1 MQRNVEALG
10 ERDLFMAIN
19 NKMKIKREAKEAEE
33 PTKAERK
40 KETKEKLTRGGK
52 IALVAVGCAA
62 MLLSVSAMA
71 CSGVL
76 NEVKKEEAYHLTGG
90 VAATVNGTNIT
101 EDTIT
106 NQIMSYRNSAG
117 YTEDADWAKFLV
129 DQGTTPEAYRENMI
143 RSVASNFLID
153 SAVREYDITVSD
165 EEVDAE
171 FERSAESYGGVDKMM
186 EILQQIGYTE
196 QAYKDSLRSSMQKNK
211 LREKVAAVDAPS
223 DAEVLEYFNQNIDTY
238 NDARRSENL
247 LIKVASDASD
257 EDKQKAKDKTQEIL
271 DKINAGEVSFE
282 DAVKE
287 YSDDTASAKNGG
299 DVGYDKLTS
308 FVTEYQDAL
317 GALQKDQISGIVETT
332 YGYHIIKCTD
342 VFKVEGQATSIDQLP
357 AEIRDY
363 IANIIESNAESDAYN
378 TWLNDYTDKAEIK
391 INEMP
396 SDVPYNVDLSKAAE
410 AKDEDKAQEN
420 PATTADESAEKSE

>member
-1 MQRNVEALG
+1 
-10 ERDLFMAIN
+10 MAIN
-19 NKMKIKREAKEAEE
+19 NKMKIKREPKETPE

-40 KETKEKLTRGGK
+40 KDAKAKLTRGGK

-76 NEVKKEEAYHLTGG
+76 NEVKSEQEYHLTGG

-106 NQIMSYRNSAG
+106 KQIMSYRTSAG

-129 DQGTTPEAYRENMI
+129 DQGMTPESYRENMI
-143 RSVASNFLID
+143 RSVASDYLVD
-153 SAVREYDITVSD
+153 SAIREYDITVSD
-165 EEVDAE
+165 DEVDKE
-171 FERSAESYGGVDKMM
+171 FERAAESYGGIDKMM
-186 EILQQIGYTE
+186 EILNQVGYTE
-196 QAYKDSLRSSMQKNK
+196 DAYKDSLRSSMQTTK
-211 LREKVAAVDAPS
+211 LREKVAGVEKPTDQEVVDYIN
-223 DAEVLEYFNQNIDTY
+223 ENLDTY

-247 LIKVASDASD
+247 LIKVDAEASD
-257 EDKQKAKDKTQEIL
+257 EDKQAAKDKAQEIL
-271 DKINAGEVSFE
+271 DKINAGEISFE

-287 YSDDTASAKNGG
+287 YSDDTASAKDGG

-317 GALQKDQISGIVETT
+317 SALQKDQVSGIVETT

-342 VFKVEGQATSIDQLP
+342 VFKVDGAVKSIDEVP
-357 AEIRDY
+357 AEIKDY
-363 IANIIESNAESDAYN
+363 VVNSIVSSAETEAYDA
-378 TWLNDYTDKAEIK
+378 WLKEYTDKADIK

-396 SDVPYNVDLSKAAE
+396 ADVPYNVDLKLAE
-410 AKDEDKAQEN
+410 QAKDDDKDASGTEGTAE
-420 PATTADESAEKSE
+420 PATDDATDSE

>member
-1 MQRNVEALG
+1 
-10 ERDLFMAIN
+10 MAIN
-19 NKMKIKREAKEAEE
+19 NKMKIKREPKETPE

-40 KETKEKLTRGGK
+40 KDAKAKLTRGGK

-76 NEVKKEEAYHLTGG
+76 NEVKSEQEYHLTGG

-106 NQIMSYRNSAG
+106 KQIMSYRTSAG
-117 YTEDADWAKFLV
+117 YDDDADWAKFLV
-129 DQGTTPEAYRENMI
+129 DQGMTPESYRENMI
-143 RSVASNFLID
+143 RSVASDYLVD
-153 SAVREYDITVSD
+153 SAIREYDITVSD
-165 EEVDAE
+165 DEVDKE
-171 FERSAESYGGVDKMM
+171 FERAAESYGGIDKMM
-186 EILQQIGYTE
+186 EILNQVGYTE
-196 QAYKDSLRSSMQKNK
+196 DAYKDSLRSSMQTTK
-211 LREKVAAVDAPS
+211 LREKVAGVEKPTDQEVVDYIN
-223 DAEVLEYFNQNIDTY
+223 ENLDTY

-247 LIKVASDASD
+247 LIKVDAEASD
-257 EDKQKAKDKTQEIL
+257 EDKQAAKDKAQEIL
-271 DKINAGEVSFE
+271 DKINAGEISFE

-287 YSDDTASAKNGG
+287 YSDDTASAKDGG

-317 GALQKDQISGIVETT
+317 SALQKDQVSGIVETS

-342 VFKVEGQATSIDQLP
+342 VFKVDGAVKSIDEVP
-357 AEIRDY
+357 AKIKDY
-363 IANIIESNAESDAYN
+363 VVNTIVSSAETEAYDA
-378 TWLNDYTDKAEIK
+378 WLKEYTDKADIK

-396 SDVPYNVDLSKAAE
+396 ADVPYNVDLKLAEQAKDDDKAASGTE
-410 AKDEDKAQEN
+410 GTAE
-420 PATTADESAEKSE
+420 PATDDATDSE

>member
-1 MQRNVEALG
+1 
-10 ERDLFMAIN
+10 MAIN

>member
-1 MQRNVEALG
+1 
-10 ERDLFMAIN
+10 MAIN
-19 NKMKIKREAKEAEE
+19 NKMKIKREPKETPE

-40 KETKEKLTRGGK
+40 KNAKAKLTRGGK

-76 NEVKKEEAYHLTGG
+76 NEVKSEQEYHLTGG

-106 NQIMSYRNSAG
+106 KQIMSYRTSAG
-117 YTEDADWAKFLV
+117 YDDDADWAKFLV
-129 DQGTTPEAYRENMI
+129 DQGMTPESYRENMI
-143 RSVASNFLID
+143 RSVASDYLVD
-153 SAVREYDITVSD
+153 SAIREYDITVSD
-165 EEVDAE
+165 DEVDKE
-171 FERSAESYGGVDKMM
+171 FERAAESYGGIDKMM
-186 EILQQIGYTE
+186 EILNQVGYTE
-196 QAYKDSLRSSMQKNK
+196 DAYKDSLRSSMQTTK
-211 LREKVAAVDAPS
+211 LREKVAGVEKPTDQEVVDYIN
-223 DAEVLEYFNQNIDTY
+223 ENLDTY

-247 LIKVASDASD
+247 LIKVDAEASD
-257 EDKQKAKDKTQEIL
+257 EDKQAAKDKAQEIM
-271 DKINAGEVSFE
+271 DKINAGEISFE

-287 YSDDTASAKNGG
+287 YSDDTASAKDGG

-317 GALQKDQISGIVETT
+317 SALQKDQVSGIVETS

-342 VFKVEGQATSIDQLP
+342 VFKVDGAVKSIDEVP
-357 AEIRDY
+357 AKIKDY
-363 IANIIESNAESDAYN
+363 VVNTIVSSAETEAYDA
-378 TWLNDYTDKAEIK
+378 WLKEYTDKADIK

-396 SDVPYNVDLSKAAE
+396 ADVPYNVDLKLAEQAKDDDKAASGTE
-410 AKDEDKAQEN
+410 GTAE
-420 PATTADESAEKSE
+420 PATDDATDSE

>member
-1 MQRNVEALG
+1 
-10 ERDLFMAIN
+10 MAIN
-19 NKMKIKREAKEAEE
+19 NKMKIKREPKETPE

-40 KETKEKLTRGGK
+40 KNAKAKLTRGGK

-76 NEVKKEEAYHLTGG
+76 NEVKSEQEYHLTGG

-106 NQIMSYRNSAG
+106 KQIMSYRTSAG
-117 YTEDADWAKFLV
+117 YDDDADWAKFLV
-129 DQGTTPEAYRENMI
+129 DQGMTPESYRENMI
-143 RSVASNFLID
+143 RSVASDYLVD
-153 SAVREYDITVSD
+153 SAIREYDITVSD
-165 EEVDAE
+165 DEVDKE
-171 FERSAESYGGVDKMM
+171 FERAAESYGGIDKMM
-186 EILQQIGYTE
+186 EILNQVGYTE
-196 QAYKDSLRSSMQKNK
+196 DAYKDSLRSSMQTTK
-211 LREKVAAVDAPS
+211 LREKVAGVEKPTDQEVVDYIN
-223 DAEVLEYFNQNIDTY
+223 ENLDTY

-247 LIKVASDASD
+247 LIKVDAEASD
-257 EDKQKAKDKTQEIL
+257 EDKQAAKDKAQEIL
-271 DKINAGEVSFE
+271 DKINAGEISFE

-287 YSDDTASAKNGG
+287 YSDDTASTKDGG

-317 GALQKDQISGIVETT
+317 SALQKDQVSGIVETS

-342 VFKVEGQATSIDQLP
+342 VFKVDGAVKSIDEVP
-357 AEIRDY
+357 AKIKDY
-363 IANIIESNAESDAYN
+363 VVNTIVSSAETEAYDA
-378 TWLNDYTDKAEIK
+378 WLKDYTDKADIK

-396 SDVPYNVDLSKAAE
+396 ADVPYNVDLKLAEQAKDDDKAASGTE
-410 AKDEDKAQEN
+410 GTAE
-420 PATTADESAEKSE
+420 PATDDATDSE

>member
-1 MQRNVEALG
+1 
-10 ERDLFMAIN
+10 MAIN

-342 VFKVEGQATSIDQLP
+342 VFKVEGQAASIDQLP

>member
-1 MQRNVEALG
+1 
-10 ERDLFMAIN
+10 MAIN
-19 NKMKIKREAKEAEE
+19 NKMKIKREPKETPE

-40 KETKEKLTRGGK
+40 KEAKAKLTRGGK

-76 NEVKKEEAYHLTGG
+76 NEVKSEQAYHLTGG

-106 NQIMSYRNSAG
+106 KQIMSYRTSAG

-129 DQGTTPEAYRENMI
+129 DQGMTPESYRENMI
-143 RSVASNFLID
+143 RSVASDFLVD
-153 SAVREYDITVSD
+153 SAIREYDITVSD
-165 EEVDAE
+165 DEVNEE
-171 FERSAESYGGVDKMM
+171 FERAAESYGGVDKMM
-186 EILQQIGYTE
+186 EILNQIGYTE
-196 QAYKDSLRSSMQKNK
+196 DAYKDSLRSSMQSTK
-211 LREKVAAVDAPS
+211 LREKVAGVETPTDQEIVDYIN
-223 DAEVLEYFNQNIDTY
+223 ENLDTY

-247 LIKVASDASD
+247 LIKVDSDASD
-257 EDKQKAKDKTQEIL
+257 EDKQAAKDKAQEIL
-271 DKINAGEVSFE
+271 DKINAGEISFE

-287 YSDDTASAKNGG
+287 NSDDTASAEDGG

-317 GALQKDQISGIVETT
+317 SALQKDQVSGIVETT

-342 VFKVEGQATSIDQLP
+342 VFKVDGAVKSIDGVP
-357 AEIRDY
+357 TEIKDY
-363 IANIIESNAESDAYN
+363 VVNIIESNAETEAYDA
-378 TWLNDYTDKAEIK
+378 WLNEYTDKADIK
-391 INEMP
+391 INPMP
-396 SDVPYNVDLSKAAE
+396 ADVPYNVDLALAE
-410 AKDEDKAQEN
+410 QAEDEDEASTDTEATSETGGTAE
-420 PATTADESAEKSE
+420 PATDDATDSE

>member
-1 MQRNVEALG
+1 
-10 ERDLFMAIN
+10 MAIN
-19 NKMKIKREAKEAEE
+19 NKMKIKREPKETPE

-40 KETKEKLTRGGK
+40 KDAKAKLTRGGK

-76 NEVKKEEAYHLTGG
+76 NEVKSEQEYHLTGG

-106 NQIMSYRNSAG
+106 KQIMSYRTSAG
-117 YTEDADWAKFLV
+117 YDDDADWAKFLV
-129 DQGTTPEAYRENMI
+129 DQGMTPESYRENMI
-143 RSVASNFLID
+143 RSVASDYLVD
-153 SAVREYDITVSD
+153 SAIREYDITVSD
-165 EEVDAE
+165 DEVDKE
-171 FERSAESYGGVDKMM
+171 FERAAESYGGIDKMM
-186 EILQQIGYTE
+186 EILNQVGYTE
-196 QAYKDSLRSSMQKNK
+196 DAYKDSLRSSMQTTK
-211 LREKVAAVDAPS
+211 LREKVAGVKKPTDQEVVDYIN
-223 DAEVLEYFNQNIDTY
+223 ENLDTY

-247 LIKVASDASD
+247 LIKVDAEASD
-257 EDKQKAKDKTQEIL
+257 EDKQAAKDKAQEIL
-271 DKINAGEVSFE
+271 DKINAGEISFE

-287 YSDDTASAKNGG
+287 YSDDTASAKDGG

-317 GALQKDQISGIVETT
+317 SALQKDQVSGIVETS

-342 VFKVEGQATSIDQLP
+342 VFKVDGAVKSIDEVP
-357 AEIRDY
+357 AKIKDY
-363 IANIIESNAESDAYN
+363 VVNTIVSSAETEAYDA
-378 TWLNDYTDKAEIK
+378 WLKEYTDKADIK

-396 SDVPYNVDLSKAAE
+396 ADVPYNVDLKLAEQAKDDDKAASGTE
-410 AKDEDKAQEN
+410 GTAE
-420 PATTADESAEKSE
+420 PATDDATDSE

>member
-1 MQRNVEALG
+1 
-10 ERDLFMAIN
+10 MAIN
-19 NKMKIKREAKEAEE
+19 NKMKIKREPKETPE

-40 KETKEKLTRGGK
+40 KDAKAKLTRGGK

-76 NEVKKEEAYHLTGG
+76 NEVKSEQEYHLTGG

-106 NQIMSYRNSAG
+106 KQIMSYRTSAG

-129 DQGTTPEAYRENMI
+129 DQGMTPESYRENMI
-143 RSVASNFLID
+143 RSVASDYLVD
-153 SAVREYDITVSD
+153 SAIREYDITVSD
-165 EEVDAE
+165 DEVDKE
-171 FERSAESYGGVDKMM
+171 FERAAESYGGIDKMM
-186 EILQQIGYTE
+186 EILNQVGYTE
-196 QAYKDSLRSSMQKNK
+196 DAYKDSLRSSMQTTK
-211 LREKVAAVDAPS
+211 LREKVAGVEKPTDQEVVDYIN
-223 DAEVLEYFNQNIDTY
+223 ENLDTY

-247 LIKVASDASD
+247 LIKVDAEASD
-257 EDKQKAKDKTQEIL
+257 EDKQAAKDKAQEIL
-271 DKINAGEVSFE
+271 DKINAGEISFE

-287 YSDDTASAKNGG
+287 YSDDTASAKDGG

-317 GALQKDQISGIVETT
+317 SALQKDQVSGIVETS

-342 VFKVEGQATSIDQLP
+342 VFKVDGAVKSIDEVP
-357 AEIRDY
+357 AKIKDY
-363 IANIIESNAESDAYN
+363 VVNTIVSSAETEAYDA
-378 TWLNDYTDKAEIK
+378 WLKEYTDKADIK

-396 SDVPYNVDLSKAAE
+396 ADVPYNVDLKLAEQAKDDDKAASGTE
-410 AKDEDKAQEN
+410 GSAE
-420 PATTADESAEKSE
+420 PATDDATDSE

>member
-1 MQRNVEALG
+1 
-10 ERDLFMAIN
+10 MAIN
-19 NKMKIKREAKEAEE
+19 NKMKIKREPKETPE

-40 KETKEKLTRGGK
+40 KDAKAKLTRGGK

-76 NEVKKEEAYHLTGG
+76 NEVKSEQEYHLTGG

-106 NQIMSYRNSAG
+106 KQIMSYRTSAG
-117 YTEDADWAKFLV
+117 YDDDADWAKFLV
-129 DQGTTPEAYRENMI
+129 DQGMTPESYRENMI
-143 RSVASNFLID
+143 RSVASDYLVD
-153 SAVREYDITVSD
+153 SAIREYDITVSD
-165 EEVDAE
+165 DEVDKE
-171 FERSAESYGGVDKMM
+171 FERAAESYGGIDKMM
-186 EILQQIGYTE
+186 EILNQVGYTE
-196 QAYKDSLRSSMQKNK
+196 DAYKDSLRSSMQTTK
-211 LREKVAAVDAPS
+211 LREKVAGVEKPTDQEVVDYIN
-223 DAEVLEYFNQNIDTY
+223 ENLDTY

-247 LIKVASDASD
+247 LIKVDAEASD
-257 EDKQKAKDKTQEIL
+257 EDKQAAKDKAQEIL
-271 DKINAGEVSFE
+271 DKINAGEISFE

-287 YSDDTASAKNGG
+287 YSDDTASAKDGG

-317 GALQKDQISGIVETT
+317 SALQKDQVSGIVETT

-342 VFKVEGQATSIDQLP
+342 VFKVDGAVKSIDEVP
-357 AEIRDY
+357 AKIKDY
-363 IANIIESNAESDAYN
+363 VVNTIVSSAETEAYDA
-378 TWLNDYTDKAEIK
+378 WLKEYTDKADIK

-396 SDVPYNVDLSKAAE
+396 ADVPYNVDLKLAEQAKDDDKAASGTE
-410 AKDEDKAQEN
+410 GTAE
-420 PATTADESAEKSE
+420 PATDDATDSE

>member
-1 MQRNVEALG
+1 
-10 ERDLFMAIN
+10 MAIN
-19 NKMKIKREAKEAEE
+19 NKMKIKREPKETPE
-33 PTKAERK
+33 PTKAKRK
-40 KETKEKLTRGGK
+40 KDAKAKLTRGGK

-76 NEVKKEEAYHLTGG
+76 NEVKSEQEYHLTGG

-106 NQIMSYRNSAG
+106 KQIMSYRTSAG

-129 DQGTTPEAYRENMI
+129 DQGMTPESYRENTI
-143 RSVASNFLID
+143 RSVASDYLVD
-153 SAVREYDITVSD
+153 SAIREYDITVSD
-165 EEVDAE
+165 DEVDKE
-171 FERSAESYGGVDKMM
+171 FERAAESYGGIDKMM
-186 EILQQIGYTE
+186 EILNQVGYTE
-196 QAYKDSLRSSMQKNK
+196 DAYKDSLRSSMQTTK
-211 LREKVAAVDAPS
+211 LREKVAGVEKPTDQEVVDYIN
-223 DAEVLEYFNQNIDTY
+223 ENLDTY

-247 LIKVASDASD
+247 LIKVDAEASD
-257 EDKQKAKDKTQEIL
+257 EDKQAAKDKAQEIL
-271 DKINAGEVSFE
+271 DKINAGEISFE

-287 YSDDTASAKNGG
+287 YSDDTASAKDGG

-317 GALQKDQISGIVETT
+317 SALQKDQVSGIVETT

-342 VFKVEGQATSIDQLP
+342 VFKVDGAVKSIDEVP
-357 AEIRDY
+357 AKIKDY
-363 IANIIESNAESDAYN
+363 VVNLIVSSAETEAYDA
-378 TWLNDYTDKAEIK
+378 WLKEYTDKADIK

-396 SDVPYNVDLSKAAE
+396 ADVPYNVDLKLAEQAKDDDKAASGTE
-410 AKDEDKAQEN
+410 GTAE
-420 PATTADESAEKSE
+420 PATDDATDSE

>member
-1 MQRNVEALG
+1 
-10 ERDLFMAIN
+10 MAIN
-19 NKMKIKREAKEAEE
+19 NKMKIKREPKETPE

-40 KETKEKLTRGGK
+40 KDAKAKLTRGGK

-76 NEVKKEEAYHLTGG
+76 NEVKSEQEYHLTGG

-106 NQIMSYRNSAG
+106 KQIMSYRTSAG

-129 DQGTTPEAYRENMI
+129 DQGMTPESYRENTI
-143 RSVASNFLID
+143 RSVASDYLVD
-153 SAVREYDITVSD
+153 SAIREYDITVSD
-165 EEVDAE
+165 DEVDKE
-171 FERSAESYGGVDKMM
+171 FERAAESYGGIDKMM
-186 EILQQIGYTE
+186 EILNQVGYTE
-196 QAYKDSLRSSMQKNK
+196 DAYKDSLRSSMQTTK
-211 LREKVAAVDAPS
+211 LREKVAGVEKPTDQEVVDYIN
-223 DAEVLEYFNQNIDTY
+223 ENLDTY

-247 LIKVASDASD
+247 LIKVDAEASD
-257 EDKQKAKDKTQEIL
+257 EDKQAAKDKAQEIL
-271 DKINAGEVSFE
+271 DKINAGEISFE

-287 YSDDTASAKNGG
+287 YSDDTASAKDGG

-317 GALQKDQISGIVETT
+317 SALQKDQVSGIVETT

-342 VFKVEGQATSIDQLP
+342 VFKVDGAVKSIDEVP
-357 AEIRDY
+357 AKIKDY
-363 IANIIESNAESDAYN
+363 VVNTIVSSAETEAYDA
-378 TWLNDYTDKAEIK
+378 WLKEYTDKADIK

-396 SDVPYNVDLSKAAE
+396 ADVPYNVDLKLAEQAKDDDKAASGTE
-410 AKDEDKAQEN
+410 GSAE
-420 PATTADESAEKSE
+420 PATDDATDSE

>member
-1 MQRNVEALG
+1 
-10 ERDLFMAIN
+10 MAIN
-19 NKMKIKREAKEAEE
+19 NKMKIKREPKETPE

-40 KETKEKLTRGGK
+40 KDAKAKLTRGGK

-76 NEVKKEEAYHLTGG
+76 NEVKSEQEYHLTGG

-106 NQIMSYRNSAG
+106 KQIMSYRTSAG
-117 YTEDADWAKFLV
+117 YDDDADWAKFLV
-129 DQGTTPEAYRENMI
+129 DQGMTPESYRENMI
-143 RSVASNFLID
+143 RSVASDYLVD
-153 SAVREYDITVSD
+153 SAIREYDITVSD
-165 EEVDAE
+165 DEVDKE
-171 FERSAESYGGVDKMM
+171 FERAAESYGGIDKMM
-186 EILQQIGYTE
+186 EILNQVGYTE
-196 QAYKDSLRSSMQKNK
+196 DAYKDSLRSSMQTTK
-211 LREKVAAVDAPS
+211 LREKVAGVEKPTDQEVVDYIN
-223 DAEVLEYFNQNIDTY
+223 ENLDTY

-247 LIKVASDASD
+247 LIKVDAEASD
-257 EDKQKAKDKTQEIL
+257 EDKQAAKDKAQEIL
-271 DKINAGEVSFE
+271 DKINAGEISFE

-287 YSDDTASAKNGG
+287 YSDDTASAKDGG

-317 GALQKDQISGIVETT
+317 SALQKDQVSGIVETS

-342 VFKVEGQATSIDQLP
+342 VFKVDGAVKSIDEVP
-357 AEIRDY
+357 AKIKDY
-363 IANIIESNAESDAYN
+363 VVNTIVSSAETEAYDA
-378 TWLNDYTDKAEIK
+378 WLKEYTDKADIK

-396 SDVPYNVDLSKAAE
+396 ADVPYNVDLKLAEQAKDDDKAASGTE
-410 AKDEDKAQEN
+410 GSAE
-420 PATTADESAEKSE
+420 PATDDADDSE

>member
-1 MQRNVEALG
+1 
-10 ERDLFMAIN
+10 MAIN
-19 NKMKIKREAKEAEE
+19 NKMKIKREPKETPE

-40 KETKEKLTRGGK
+40 KDAKAKLTRGGK

-76 NEVKKEEAYHLTGG
+76 NEVKSEQEYHLTGG

-106 NQIMSYRNSAG
+106 KQIMSYRTSAG

-129 DQGTTPEAYRENMI
+129 DQGMTPESYRENMI
-143 RSVASNFLID
+143 RSAASDYLVD
-153 SAVREYDITVSD
+153 SAIREYDITVSD
-165 EEVDAE
+165 DEVDKE
-171 FERSAESYGGVDKMM
+171 FERAAESYGGIDKMM
-186 EILQQIGYTE
+186 EILNQVGYTE
-196 QAYKDSLRSSMQKNK
+196 DAYKDSLRSSMQTTK
-211 LREKVAAVDAPS
+211 LREKVAGVEKPTDQEVVDYIN
-223 DAEVLEYFNQNIDTY
+223 ENLDTY

-247 LIKVASDASD
+247 LIKVDAEASD
-257 EDKQKAKDKTQEIL
+257 EDKQAAKDKAQEIL
-271 DKINAGEVSFE
+271 DKINAGEISFE

-287 YSDDTASAKNGG
+287 YSDDTASAKDGG

-317 GALQKDQISGIVETT
+317 SALQKDQVSGIVETT

-342 VFKVEGQATSIDQLP
+342 VFKVDGAVKSIDEVP
-357 AEIRDY
+357 AKIKDY
-363 IANIIESNAESDAYN
+363 VVNSIVSSAENEAYDA
-378 TWLNDYTDKAEIK
+378 WLKEYTDKADIK

-396 SDVPYNVDLSKAAE
+396 ADVPYNVDLKLAVQAKDDDKAASGTE
-410 AKDEDKAQEN
+410 GTAEPSTDD
-420 PATTADESAEKSE
+420 ATDSE

>member
-1 MQRNVEALG
+1 
-10 ERDLFMAIN
+10 MAIN
-19 NKMKIKREAKEAEE
+19 NKMKIKREPKETPE

-40 KETKEKLTRGGK
+40 KEAKAKLTRGGK

-76 NEVKKEEAYHLTGG
+76 NEVKSEQAYHLTGG

-106 NQIMSYRNSAG
+106 KQIMSYRTSAG

-129 DQGTTPEAYRENMI
+129 DQGMTPESYRENMI
-143 RSVASNFLID
+143 RSVASDFLVD
-153 SAVREYDITVSD
+153 SAIREYDITVSD
-165 EEVDAE
+165 DEVNEE
-171 FERSAESYGGVDKMM
+171 FERAAESYGGVDKMM
-186 EILQQIGYTE
+186 EILNQIGYTE
-196 QAYKDSLRSSMQKNK
+196 DAYKDSLRSSMQSTK
-211 LREKVAAVDAPS
+211 LREKVAGVETPTDQEIVDYIN
-223 DAEVLEYFNQNIDTY
+223 ENLDTY

-247 LIKVASDASD
+247 LIKVDSDASD
-257 EDKQKAKDKTQEIL
+257 EDKQAAKDKAQKIL
-271 DKINAGEVSFE
+271 DKINAGEISFE

-287 YSDDTASAKNGG
+287 NSDDTASAEDGG

-317 GALQKDQISGIVETT
+317 SALQKDQVSGIVETT

-342 VFKVEGQATSIDQLP
+342 VFKVDGAVKSIDEVP
-357 AEIRDY
+357 TEIKDY
-363 IANIIESNAESDAYN
+363 VVNIIESNAETEAYDA
-378 TWLNDYTDKAEIK
+378 WLNEYTDKADIK
-391 INEMP
+391 INPMP
-396 SDVPYNVDLSKAAE
+396 ADVPYNVDLALAE
-410 AKDEDKAQEN
+410 QAEDEDEASTDTEATSETGGTAE
-420 PATTADESAEKSE
+420 PATDDATDSE

>member
-1 MQRNVEALG
+1 
-10 ERDLFMAIN
+10 MAIN
-19 NKMKIKREAKEAEE
+19 NKMKIKREPKETPE

-40 KETKEKLTRGGK
+40 KDAKAKLTRGGK

-76 NEVKKEEAYHLTGG
+76 NEVKSEQEYHLTGG

-106 NQIMSYRNSAG
+106 KQIMSYRTSAG

-129 DQGTTPEAYRENMI
+129 DQGMTPESYRENTI
-143 RSVASNFLID
+143 RSVASDYLVD
-153 SAVREYDITVSD
+153 SAIREYDITVSD
-165 EEVDAE
+165 DEVDKE
-171 FERSAESYGGVDKMM
+171 FERAAESYGGIDKMM
-186 EILQQIGYTE
+186 EILNQVGYTE
-196 QAYKDSLRSSMQKNK
+196 DAYKDSLRSSMQTTK
-211 LREKVAAVDAPS
+211 LREKVAGVEKPTDQEVVDYIN
-223 DAEVLEYFNQNIDTY
+223 ENLDTY

-247 LIKVASDASD
+247 LIKVDAKASD
-257 EDKQKAKDKTQEIL
+257 EDKQAAKDKAQEIL
-271 DKINAGEVSFE
+271 DKINAGEISFE

-287 YSDDTASAKNGG
+287 YSGDTASAKDGG

-317 GALQKDQISGIVETT
+317 SALQKDQVSGIVETT

-342 VFKVEGQATSIDQLP
+342 VFKVDGAVKSIDEVP
-357 AEIRDY
+357 AEIKDY
-363 IANIIESNAESDAYN
+363 VVNSIVSSAENEAYDA
-378 TWLNDYTDKAEIK
+378 WLKEYTDKADIK

-396 SDVPYNVDLSKAAE
+396 ADVPYNVDLKLAEQAKDDDKAASGTE
-410 AKDEDKAQEN
+410 GTAEPSTDD
-420 PATTADESAEKSE
+420 ATDSE

>member
-1 MQRNVEALG
+1 
-10 ERDLFMAIN
+10 MAIN
-19 NKMKIKREAKEAEE
+19 NKMKIKREPKETPE

-40 KETKEKLTRGGK
+40 KDAKAKLTRGGK

-76 NEVKKEEAYHLTGG
+76 NEVKSEQEYHLTGG

-106 NQIMSYRNSAG
+106 KQIMSYRTSAG
-117 YTEDADWAKFLV
+117 YDDDADWAKFLV
-129 DQGTTPEAYRENMI
+129 DQGMTPESYRENMI
-143 RSVASNFLID
+143 RSVASDYLVD
-153 SAVREYDITVSD
+153 SAIREYDITVSD
-165 EEVDAE
+165 DEVDKE
-171 FERSAESYGGVDKMM
+171 FERAAESYGGIDKMM
-186 EILQQIGYTE
+186 EILNQVGYTE
-196 QAYKDSLRSSMQKNK
+196 DAYKDSLRSSMQTTK
-211 LREKVAAVDAPS
+211 LREKVAGVEKPTDQEVVDYIN
-223 DAEVLEYFNQNIDTY
+223 ENLDTY

-247 LIKVASDASD
+247 LIKVDAEASD
-257 EDKQKAKDKTQEIL
+257 EDKQAAKDKAQEIL
-271 DKINAGEVSFE
+271 DKINAGEISFE

-287 YSDDTASAKNGG
+287 YSDDTASAKDGG

-317 GALQKDQISGIVETT
+317 SALQKDQVSGIVETT

-342 VFKVEGQATSIDQLP
+342 VFKVDGAVKSIDEVP
-357 AEIRDY
+357 AKIKDY
-363 IANIIESNAESDAYN
+363 VVNIIVSSAETEAYDA
-378 TWLNDYTDKAEIK
+378 WLKEYTDKADIK

-396 SDVPYNVDLSKAAE
+396 ADVPYNVDLKLAEQAKDDDKAASGTE
-410 AKDEDKAQEN
+410 GTAE
-420 PATTADESAEKSE
+420 PATDDATDSE

>member
-1 MQRNVEALG
+1 
-10 ERDLFMAIN
+10 MAIN
-19 NKMKIKREAKEAEE
+19 NKMKIKREPKETPE

-40 KETKEKLTRGGK
+40 KNAKAKLTRGGK

-76 NEVKKEEAYHLTGG
+76 NEVKSEQEYHLTGG

-106 NQIMSYRNSAG
+106 KQIMSYRTSAG
-117 YTEDADWAKFLV
+117 YDDDADWAKFLV
-129 DQGTTPEAYRENMI
+129 DQGMTPESYRENMI
-143 RSVASNFLID
+143 RSVASDYLVD
-153 SAVREYDITVSD
+153 SAIREYDITVSD
-165 EEVDAE
+165 DEVDKE
-171 FERSAESYGGVDKMM
+171 FERAAESYGGIDKMM
-186 EILQQIGYTE
+186 EILNQVGYTE
-196 QAYKDSLRSSMQKNK
+196 DAYKDSLRSSMQTTK
-211 LREKVAAVDAPS
+211 LREKVAGVEKPTDQEVVDYIN
-223 DAEVLEYFNQNIDTY
+223 ENLDTY

-247 LIKVASDASD
+247 LIKVDAEASD
-257 EDKQKAKDKTQEIL
+257 EDKQAAKDKAQEIL
-271 DKINAGEVSFE
+271 DKINAGEISFE

-287 YSDDTASAKNGG
+287 YSDDTASAKDGG

-317 GALQKDQISGIVETT
+317 SALQKDQVSGIVETS

-342 VFKVEGQATSIDQLP
+342 VFKVDGAVKSIDEVP
-357 AEIRDY
+357 AKIKDY
-363 IANIIESNAESDAYN
+363 VVNTIVSSAETEAYDA
-378 TWLNDYTDKAEIK
+378 WLKEYTDKANIK

-396 SDVPYNVDLSKAAE
+396 ADVPYNVDLKLAEQAKDDDKAASGTE
-410 AKDEDKAQEN
+410 GTAE
-420 PATTADESAEKSE
+420 PATDDATDSE

>member
-1 MQRNVEALG
+1 
-10 ERDLFMAIN
+10 MAIN
-19 NKMKIKREAKEAEE
+19 NKMKIKREPKETPE

-40 KETKEKLTRGGK
+40 KEAKAKLTRGGK

-76 NEVKKEEAYHLTGG
+76 NEVKSEQAYHLTGG

-106 NQIMSYRNSAG
+106 KQIMSYRTSAG

-129 DQGTTPEAYRENMI
+129 DQGMTPESYRENMI
-143 RSVASNFLID
+143 RSVASDFLVD
-153 SAVREYDITVSD
+153 SAIREYDITVSD
-165 EEVDAE
+165 DEVNEE
-171 FERSAESYGGVDKMM
+171 FERAAESYGGVDKMM
-186 EILQQIGYTE
+186 EILNQIGYTE
-196 QAYKDSLRSSMQKNK
+196 DAYKDSLRSSMQSTK
-211 LREKVAAVDAPS
+211 LREKVAGVETPTDQ
-223 DAEVLEYFNQNIDTY
+223 EIVGYINENLDTY

-247 LIKVASDASD
+247 LIKVDSDASD
-257 EDKQKAKDKTQEIL
+257 EDKQAAKDKAQEIL
-271 DKINAGEVSFE
+271 DKINAGEISFE

-287 YSDDTASAKNGG
+287 NSDDTASAEDGG

-317 GALQKDQISGIVETT
+317 SALQKDQVSGIVETT

-342 VFKVEGQATSIDQLP
+342 VFKVDGAVKSIDEVP
-357 AEIRDY
+357 TEIKDY
-363 IANIIESNAESDAYN
+363 VVNIIESNAETEAYDA
-378 TWLNDYTDKAEIK
+378 WLNEYTDRADIK
-391 INEMP
+391 INPMP
-396 SDVPYNVDLSKAAE
+396 ADVPYNVDLALAE
-410 AKDEDKAQEN
+410 QAEDEDEASTDTEATSETGGTAE
-420 PATTADESAEKSE
+420 PATDDATDSE

>member
-1 MQRNVEALG
+1 
-10 ERDLFMAIN
+10 MAIN
-19 NKMKIKREAKEAEE
+19 NKMKIKREPKETPE

-40 KETKEKLTRGGK
+40 KEAKAKLTRGGK

-76 NEVKKEEAYHLTGG
+76 NEVKSEQAYHLTGG

-106 NQIMSYRNSAG
+106 KQIMSYRTSAG

-129 DQGTTPEAYRENMI
+129 DQGMTPESYRENMI
-143 RSVASNFLID
+143 RSVASDFLVD
-153 SAVREYDITVSD
+153 SAIREYDITVSD
-165 EEVDAE
+165 DEVNEE
-171 FERSAESYGGVDKMM
+171 FERAAESYGGVDKMM
-186 EILQQIGYTE
+186 EILNQIGYTE
-196 QAYKDSLRSSMQKNK
+196 DAYKDSLRSSMQSTK
-211 LREKVAAVDAPS
+211 LREKVAGVETPTDQEIVDYIN
-223 DAEVLEYFNQNIDTY
+223 ENLDTY

-247 LIKVASDASD
+247 LIKVDSDASD
-257 EDKQKAKDKTQEIL
+257 EDKQAAKDKAQEIL
-271 DKINAGEVSFE
+271 DKINAGEISFE

-287 YSDDTASAKNGG
+287 NSDDTASAEDGG

-317 GALQKDQISGIVETT
+317 SALQKDQVSGIVETT

-342 VFKVEGQATSIDQLP
+342 VFKVDGAVKSIDEVP
-357 AEIRDY
+357 TEIKDY
-363 IANIIESNAESDAYN
+363 VVNIIESNAETEAYDA
-378 TWLNDYTDKAEIK
+378 WLNEYTDKADIK
-391 INEMP
+391 INPMP
-396 SDVPYNVDLSKAAE
+396 ADVPYNVDLALAE
-410 AKDEDKAQEN
+410 QAEDEDEASTDTEATSETGGTAE
-420 PATTADESAEKSE
+420 PATDDATDSE

>member
-1 MQRNVEALG
+1 
-10 ERDLFMAIN
+10 MAIN
-19 NKMKIKREAKEAEE
+19 NKMKIKREPKETPE

-40 KETKEKLTRGGK
+40 KNAKAKLTRGGK

-76 NEVKKEEAYHLTGG
+76 NEVKSEQEYHLTGG

-106 NQIMSYRNSAG
+106 KQIMSYRTSAG

-129 DQGTTPEAYRENMI
+129 DQGMTPESYRENMI
-143 RSVASNFLID
+143 RSVASDYLVD
-153 SAVREYDITVSD
+153 SAIREYDITVSD
-165 EEVDAE
+165 DEVDKE
-171 FERSAESYGGVDKMM
+171 FERAAESYGGIDKMM
-186 EILQQIGYTE
+186 EILNQVGYTE
-196 QAYKDSLRSSMQKNK
+196 DAYKDSLRSSMQTTK
-211 LREKVAAVDAPS
+211 LREKVAGVEKPTDQEVVDYIN
-223 DAEVLEYFNQNIDTY
+223 ENLDTY

-247 LIKVASDASD
+247 LIKVDAEASD
-257 EDKQKAKDKTQEIL
+257 EDKQAAKDKAQEIL
-271 DKINAGEVSFE
+271 DKINAGEISFE

-287 YSDDTASAKNGG
+287 YSDDTASAKDGG

-317 GALQKDQISGIVETT
+317 SALQKDQVSGIVETT

-342 VFKVEGQATSIDQLP
+342 VFKVDGAVKSIDEVP
-357 AEIRDY
+357 AEIKDY
-363 IANIIESNAESDAYN
+363 VVNSIVSSAENEAYDA
-378 TWLNDYTDKAEIK
+378 WLKEYTDKADIK

-396 SDVPYNVDLSKAAE
+396 ADVPYNVDLKLAE
-410 AKDEDKAQEN
+410 QAKDDDKDASGTEGTAE
-420 PATTADESAEKSE
+420 PSTDDATDSE

>member
-1 MQRNVEALG
+1 
-10 ERDLFMAIN
+10 MAIN
-19 NKMKIKREAKEAEE
+19 NKMKIKREPKETPE

-40 KETKEKLTRGGK
+40 KDAKAKLTRGGK

-76 NEVKKEEAYHLTGG
+76 NEVKSEQEYHLTGG

-106 NQIMSYRNSAG
+106 KQIMSYRTSAG
-117 YTEDADWAKFLV
+117 YDDDADWAKFLV
-129 DQGTTPEAYRENMI
+129 DQGMTPESYRENMI
-143 RSVASNFLID
+143 RSVASDYLVD
-153 SAVREYDITVSD
+153 SAIREYDITVSD
-165 EEVDAE
+165 DEVDKE
-171 FERSAESYGGVDKMM
+171 FERAAESYGGIDKMM
-186 EILQQIGYTE
+186 EILNQVGYTE
-196 QAYKDSLRSSMQKNK
+196 DAYKDSLRSSMQTTK
-211 LREKVAAVDAPS
+211 LREKVAGVEKPTDQEVVDYIN
-223 DAEVLEYFNQNIDTY
+223 ENLDTY

-247 LIKVASDASD
+247 LIKVDAEASD
-257 EDKQKAKDKTQEIL
+257 EDKQAAKDKAQEIL
-271 DKINAGEVSFE
+271 DKINAGEISFE

-287 YSDDTASAKNGG
+287 YSDDTASAKDGG

-317 GALQKDQISGIVETT
+317 SALQKDQVSGIVETS

-342 VFKVEGQATSIDQLP
+342 VFKVDGAVKSIDEVP
-357 AEIRDY
+357 AKIKDY
-363 IANIIESNAESDAYN
+363 VVNTIVSSAETEAYDA
-378 TWLNDYTDKAEIK
+378 WLKEYTDKADIK

-396 SDVPYNVDLSKAAE
+396 ADVPYNVDLKLAEQAKDDDKAASGTE
-410 AKDEDKAQEN
+410 GTVE
-420 PATTADESAEKSE
+420 PATDDATDSE

>member
-1 MQRNVEALG
+1 
-10 ERDLFMAIN
+10 MAIN
-19 NKMKIKREAKEAEE
+19 NKMKIKREPKETPE

-40 KETKEKLTRGGK
+40 KEAKAKLTRGGK

-76 NEVKKEEAYHLTGG
+76 NEVKSEQAYHLTGG

-106 NQIMSYRNSAG
+106 KQIMSYRTSAG

-129 DQGTTPEAYRENMI
+129 DQGMTPESYRENMI
-143 RSVASNFLID
+143 RSVASDFLVD
-153 SAVREYDITVSD
+153 SAIREYDITVSD
-165 EEVDAE
+165 DEVNEE
-171 FERSAESYGGVDKMM
+171 FERAAESYGGVDKMM
-186 EILQQIGYTE
+186 EILNQIGYTE
-196 QAYKDSLRSSMQKNK
+196 DAYKDSLRSSMQSTK
-211 LREKVAAVDAPS
+211 LREKVAGVETPTDQEIVDYIN
-223 DAEVLEYFNQNIDTY
+223 ENLDTY

-247 LIKVASDASD
+247 LIKVDSDASD
-257 EDKQKAKDKTQEIL
+257 EDKQAAKDKAQEIL
-271 DKINAGEVSFE
+271 DKINAGEISFE

-287 YSDDTASAKNGG
+287 NSDDTASAEDGG

-317 GALQKDQISGIVETT
+317 SALQKDQVSGIVETT

-342 VFKVEGQATSIDQLP
+342 VFKVDGAVKSIDEVP
-357 AEIRDY
+357 TEIKDY
-363 IANIIESNAESDAYN
+363 VVNIIESNAETEAYDA
-378 TWLNDYTDKAEIK
+378 WLNEYTDKADIK
-391 INEMP
+391 INPMP
-396 SDVPYNVDLSKAAE
+396 ADVPYNVDLALAE
-410 AKDEDKAQEN
+410 QAEDEDEASTDTEATSQTEGTAE
-420 PATTADESAEKSE
+420 PATDDATDSE

>member
-1 MQRNVEALG
+1 
-10 ERDLFMAIN
+10 MAIN
-19 NKMKIKREAKEAEE
+19 NKMKIKREPKETPE

-40 KETKEKLTRGGK
+40 KDAKAKLTRGGK

-76 NEVKKEEAYHLTGG
+76 NEVKSEQEYHLTGG

-106 NQIMSYRNSAG
+106 KQIMSYRTSAG

-129 DQGTTPEAYRENMI
+129 DQGMTPESYRENMI
-143 RSVASNFLID
+143 RSVASDYLVD
-153 SAVREYDITVSD
+153 SAIREYDITVSD
-165 EEVDAE
+165 DEVDKE
-171 FERSAESYGGVDKMM
+171 FERAAESYGGIDKMM
-186 EILQQIGYTE
+186 EILNQVGYTE
-196 QAYKDSLRSSMQKNK
+196 DAYKDSLRSSMQTTK
-211 LREKVAAVDAPS
+211 LREKVAGVEKPTDQEVVDYIN
-223 DAEVLEYFNQNIDTY
+223 ENLDTY

-247 LIKVASDASD
+247 LIKVDAEASD
-257 EDKQKAKDKTQEIL
+257 EDKQAAKDKAQEIL
-271 DKINAGEVSFE
+271 DKINAGEISFE

-287 YSDDTASAKNGG
+287 YSDDTASAKDGG

-317 GALQKDQISGIVETT
+317 SALQKDQVSGIVETS

-342 VFKVEGQATSIDQLP
+342 VFKVDGAVKSIDEVP
-357 AEIRDY
+357 AKIKDY
-363 IANIIESNAESDAYN
+363 VVNTIVSSAETEAYDA
-378 TWLNDYTDKAEIK
+378 WLKEYTDKADIK

-396 SDVPYNVDLSKAAE
+396 ADVPYNVDLKLAEQAKDDDKAASGTE
-410 AKDEDKAQEN
+410 GTAE
-420 PATTADESAEKSE
+420 PATDDATDSE

>member
-1 MQRNVEALG
+1 
-10 ERDLFMAIN
+10 MAIN
-19 NKMKIKREAKEAEE
+19 NKMKIKREPKETPE

-40 KETKEKLTRGGK
+40 KDAKAKLTRGGK

-76 NEVKKEEAYHLTGG
+76 NEVKSEQEYHLTGG

-106 NQIMSYRNSAG
+106 KQIMSYRTSAG
-117 YTEDADWAKFLV
+117 YDDDADWAKFLV
-129 DQGTTPEAYRENMI
+129 DQGMTPESYRENMI
-143 RSVASNFLID
+143 RSVASDYLVD
-153 SAVREYDITVSD
+153 SAIREYDITVSD
-165 EEVDAE
+165 DEVDKE
-171 FERSAESYGGVDKMM
+171 FERAAESYGGIDKMM
-186 EILQQIGYTE
+186 EILNQVGYTE
-196 QAYKDSLRSSMQKNK
+196 DAYKDSLRSSMQTTK
-211 LREKVAAVDAPS
+211 LREKVAGVEKPTDQEVVDYIN
-223 DAEVLEYFNQNIDTY
+223 ENLDTY

-247 LIKVASDASD
+247 LIKVDAEASD
-257 EDKQKAKDKTQEIL
+257 EDKQAAKDKAQEIL
-271 DKINAGEVSFE
+271 DKINAGEISFE

-287 YSDDTASAKNGG
+287 YSDDTASAKDGG

-317 GALQKDQISGIVETT
+317 SALQKDQVSGIVETS

-342 VFKVEGQATSIDQLP
+342 VFKVDGAVKSIDEVP
-357 AEIRDY
+357 AKIKDY
-363 IANIIESNAESDAYN
+363 VVNTIVSSAETEAYDA
-378 TWLNDYTDKAEIK
+378 WLKEYTDKADIK

-396 SDVPYNVDLSKAAE
+396 ADVPYNVDLKLAQQAKDDDKAASGTE
-410 AKDEDKAQEN
+410 GTAE
-420 PATTADESAEKSE
+420 PATDDATDSE

>member
-1 MQRNVEALG
+1 
-10 ERDLFMAIN
+10 MAIN
-19 NKMKIKREAKEAEE
+19 NKMKIKREPKETPE

-40 KETKEKLTRGGK
+40 KNAKAKLTRGGK

-76 NEVKKEEAYHLTGG
+76 NEVKSEQEYHLTGG

-106 NQIMSYRNSAG
+106 KQIMSYRTSAG
-117 YTEDADWAKFLV
+117 YDDDADWAKFLV
-129 DQGTTPEAYRENMI
+129 DQGMTPESYRENMI
-143 RSVASNFLID
+143 RSVASDYLVD
-153 SAVREYDITVSD
+153 SAIREYDITVSD
-165 EEVDAE
+165 DEVDKE
-171 FERSAESYGGVDKMM
+171 FERAAESYGGIDKMM
-186 EILQQIGYTE
+186 EILNQVGYTE
-196 QAYKDSLRSSMQKNK
+196 DAYKDSLRSSMQTTK
-211 LREKVAAVDAPS
+211 LREKVAGVEKPTDQEVVDYIN
-223 DAEVLEYFNQNIDTY
+223 ENLDTY

-247 LIKVASDASD
+247 LIKVDAEASD
-257 EDKQKAKDKTQEIL
+257 EDKQAAKDKAQEIL
-271 DKINAGEVSFE
+271 DKINAGEISFE

-287 YSDDTASAKNGG
+287 YSDDTASTKDGG

-317 GALQKDQISGIVETT
+317 SALQKDQVSGIVETS

-342 VFKVEGQATSIDQLP
+342 VFKVDGAVKSIDEVP
-357 AEIRDY
+357 AKIKDY
-363 IANIIESNAESDAYN
+363 VVNTIVSSAETEAYDA
-378 TWLNDYTDKAEIK
+378 WLKEYTDKADIK

-396 SDVPYNVDLSKAAE
+396 ADVPYNVDLKLAEQAKDDDKAASGTE
-410 AKDEDKAQEN
+410 GTAE
-420 PATTADESAEKSE
+420 PATDDATDSE

>member
-1 MQRNVEALG
+1 
-10 ERDLFMAIN
+10 MAIN
-19 NKMKIKREAKEAEE
+19 NKMKIKREPKETPE

-40 KETKEKLTRGGK
+40 KNAKAKLTRGGK

-76 NEVKKEEAYHLTGG
+76 NEVKSEQEYHLTGG

-106 NQIMSYRNSAG
+106 KQIMSYRTSAG
-117 YTEDADWAKFLV
+117 YDDDADWAKFLV
-129 DQGTTPEAYRENMI
+129 DQGMTPESYRENMI
-143 RSVASNFLID
+143 RSVASDYLVD
-153 SAVREYDITVSD
+153 SAIREYDITVSD
-165 EEVDAE
+165 DEVDKE
-171 FERSAESYGGVDKMM
+171 FERAAESYGGIDKMM
-186 EILQQIGYTE
+186 EILNQVGYTE
-196 QAYKDSLRSSMQKNK
+196 DAYKDSLRSSMQTTK
-211 LREKVAAVDAPS
+211 LREKVAGVEKPTDQEVVDYIN
-223 DAEVLEYFNQNIDTY
+223 ENLDTY

-247 LIKVASDASD
+247 LIKVDAEASD
-257 EDKQKAKDKTQEIL
+257 EDKQAAKDKAQEIL
-271 DKINAGEVSFE
+271 DKINAGEISFE

-287 YSDDTASAKNGG
+287 YSDDTASAKDGG

-317 GALQKDQISGIVETT
+317 SALQKDQVSGIVETS

-342 VFKVEGQATSIDQLP
+342 VFKVDGAVKSIDEVP
-357 AEIRDY
+357 AKIKDY
-363 IANIIESNAESDAYN
+363 VVNTIVSSAETEAYDA
-378 TWLNDYTDKAEIK
+378 WLKEYTDKADIK

-396 SDVPYNVDLSKAAE
+396 ADVPYNVDLKLAEQAKDDDKAASGTE
-410 AKDEDKAQEN
+410 GTAE
-420 PATTADESAEKSE
+420 PATDDATDSE

>member
-1 MQRNVEALG
+1 
-10 ERDLFMAIN
+10 MAIN
-19 NKMKIKREAKEAEE
+19 NKMKIKREPKETPE

-40 KETKEKLTRGGK
+40 KDAKAKLTRGGK

-76 NEVKKEEAYHLTGG
+76 NEVKSEQEYHLTGG

-106 NQIMSYRNSAG
+106 KQIMSYRTSAG
-117 YTEDADWAKFLV
+117 YDDDADWAKFLV
-129 DQGTTPEAYRENMI
+129 DQGMTPESYRENMI
-143 RSVASNFLID
+143 RSVASDYLVD
-153 SAVREYDITVSD
+153 SAIREYDITVSD
-165 EEVDAE
+165 DEVDKE
-171 FERSAESYGGVDKMM
+171 FERAAESYGGIDKMM
-186 EILQQIGYTE
+186 EILNQVGYTE
-196 QAYKDSLRSSMQKNK
+196 DAYKDSLRSSMQTTK
-211 LREKVAAVDAPS
+211 LREKVAGVEKPTDQEVVDYIN
-223 DAEVLEYFNQNIDTY
+223 ENLDTY

-247 LIKVASDASD
+247 LIKVDAEASD
-257 EDKQKAKDKTQEIL
+257 EDKQAAKDKAQEIL
-271 DKINAGEVSFE
+271 DKINAGEISFE

-287 YSDDTASAKNGG
+287 YSDDTASAKDGG

-317 GALQKDQISGIVETT
+317 SALQKDQVSGIVETT

-342 VFKVEGQATSIDQLP
+342 VFKVDGAVKSIDEVP
-357 AEIRDY
+357 AKIKDY
-363 IANIIESNAESDAYN
+363 VVNIIVSSAETEAYDAR
-378 TWLNDYTDKAEIK
+378 LKEYTDKADIK

-396 SDVPYNVDLSKAAE
+396 ADVPYNVDLKLAEQAKDDDKAASGTE
-410 AKDEDKAQEN
+410 GTAE
-420 PATTADESAEKSE
+420 PATDDATDSE

>member
-1 MQRNVEALG
+1 
-10 ERDLFMAIN
+10 MAIN
-19 NKMKIKREAKEAEE
+19 NKMKIKREPKETPE

-40 KETKEKLTRGGK
+40 KEAKAKLTRGGK

-76 NEVKKEEAYHLTGG
+76 NEVKSEQAYHLTGG

-106 NQIMSYRNSAG
+106 KQIMSYRTSAG

-129 DQGTTPEAYRENMI
+129 DQGMTPETYRENMI
-143 RSVASNFLID
+143 RSVASDFLVD
-153 SAVREYDITVSD
+153 SAIREYDITVSD
-165 EEVDAE
+165 DEVNEE
-171 FERSAESYGGVDKMM
+171 FERAAESYGGVDKMM
-186 EILQQIGYTE
+186 EILNQIGYTE
-196 QAYKDSLRSSMQKNK
+196 DAYKDSLRSSMQSTK
-211 LREKVAAVDAPS
+211 LREKVAGVETPTDQEVVDYIN
-223 DAEVLEYFNQNIDTY
+223 ENLDTY

-247 LIKVASDASD
+247 LIKVDSDASD
-257 EDKQKAKDKTQEIL
+257 EDKQAAKDKAQEIL
-271 DKINAGEVSFE
+271 DKINAGEISFE

-287 YSDDTASAKNGG
+287 NSDDTASAKNGG

-317 GALQKDQISGIVETT
+317 SALQKDQVSGIVETT

-342 VFKVEGQATSIDQLP
+342 VFKVDGAVKSIDEVP
-357 AEIRDY
+357 TEIKDY
-363 IANIIESNAESDAYN
+363 VVNIIESNAETEAYDA
-378 TWLNDYTDKAEIK
+378 WLNEYTDKADIK
-391 INEMP
+391 INPMP
-396 SDVPYNVDLSKAAE
+396 SDVPYNVDLALAE
-410 AKDEDKAQEN
+410 QAEDEDEASTDTEATSETEGTAE
-420 PATTADESAEKSE
+420 PATDDATDSE

>member
-1 MQRNVEALG
+1 
-10 ERDLFMAIN
+10 MAIN
-19 NKMKIKREAKEAEE
+19 NKMKIKREPKETPE

-40 KETKEKLTRGGK
+40 KDAKAKLTRGGK

-76 NEVKKEEAYHLTGG
+76 NEVKSEQEYHLTGG

-106 NQIMSYRNSAG
+106 KQIMSYRTSAG
-117 YTEDADWAKFLV
+117 YDDDADWAKFLV
-129 DQGTTPEAYRENMI
+129 DQRMTPESYRENMI
-143 RSVASNFLID
+143 RSVASDYLVD
-153 SAVREYDITVSD
+153 SAIREYDITVSD
-165 EEVDAE
+165 DEVDKE
-171 FERSAESYGGVDKMM
+171 FERAAESYGGIDKMM
-186 EILQQIGYTE
+186 EILNQVGYTE
-196 QAYKDSLRSSMQKNK
+196 DAYKDSLRSSMQTTK
-211 LREKVAAVDAPS
+211 LREKVAGVEKPTDQEVVDYIN
-223 DAEVLEYFNQNIDTY
+223 ENLDTY

-247 LIKVASDASD
+247 LIKVDAEASD
-257 EDKQKAKDKTQEIL
+257 EDKQAAKDKAQEIL
-271 DKINAGEVSFE
+271 DKINAGEISFE

-287 YSDDTASAKNGG
+287 YSDDTASAKDGG

-317 GALQKDQISGIVETT
+317 SALQKDQVSGIVETS

-342 VFKVEGQATSIDQLP
+342 VFKVDGAVKSIDEVP
-357 AEIRDY
+357 AKIKDY
-363 IANIIESNAESDAYN
+363 VVNTIVSSAETEAYDA
-378 TWLNDYTDKAEIK
+378 WLKEYTDKADIK

-396 SDVPYNVDLSKAAE
+396 ADVPYNVDLKLAEQAKDDDKAASGTE
-410 AKDEDKAQEN
+410 GTAE
-420 PATTADESAEKSE
+420 PATDDATDSE

>member
-1 MQRNVEALG
+1 
-10 ERDLFMAIN
+10 MAIN
-19 NKMKIKREAKEAEE
+19 NKMKIKREPKETPE

-40 KETKEKLTRGGK
+40 KDAKAKLTRGGK

-76 NEVKKEEAYHLTGG
+76 NEVKSEQEYHLTGG

-106 NQIMSYRNSAG
+106 KQIMSYRTSAG

-129 DQGTTPEAYRENMI
+129 DQGMTPESYRENTI
-143 RSVASNFLID
+143 RSVASDYLVD
-153 SAVREYDITVSD
+153 SAIREYDITVSD
-165 EEVDAE
+165 DEVDKE
-171 FERSAESYGGVDKMM
+171 FERAAESYGGIDKMM
-186 EILQQIGYTE
+186 EILNQVGYTE
-196 QAYKDSLRSSMQKNK
+196 DAYKDSLRSSMQTTK
-211 LREKVAAVDAPS
+211 LREKVAGVEKPTDQEVVDYIN
-223 DAEVLEYFNQNIDTY
+223 ENLDTY

-247 LIKVASDASD
+247 LIKVDAEASD
-257 EDKQKAKDKTQEIL
+257 EDKQAAKDKAQEIL
-271 DKINAGEVSFE
+271 DKINAGEISFE

-287 YSDDTASAKNGG
+287 YSGDTASAKDGG

-317 GALQKDQISGIVETT
+317 SALQKDQVSGIVETT

-342 VFKVEGQATSIDQLP
+342 VFKVDGAVKSIDEVP
-357 AEIRDY
+357 AEIKDY
-363 IANIIESNAESDAYN
+363 VVNSIVSSAENEAYDA
-378 TWLNDYTDKAEIK
+378 WLKEYTDKADIK

-396 SDVPYNVDLSKAAE
+396 ADVPYNVDLKLAEQAKDDDKAASGTE
-410 AKDEDKAQEN
+410 GTAEPSTDD
-420 PATTADESAEKSE
+420 ATDSE

>member
-1 MQRNVEALG
+1 
-10 ERDLFMAIN
+10 MAIN
-19 NKMKIKREAKEAEE
+19 NKMKIKREPKETPE
-33 PTKAERK
+33 PTKAKRK
-40 KETKEKLTRGGK
+40 KDAKAKLTRGGK

-76 NEVKKEEAYHLTGG
+76 NEVKSEQEYHLTGG

-106 NQIMSYRNSAG
+106 KQIMSYRTSAG

-129 DQGTTPEAYRENMI
+129 DQGMTPESYRENMI
-143 RSVASNFLID
+143 RSVASDYLVD
-153 SAVREYDITVSD
+153 SAIREYDITVSD
-165 EEVDAE
+165 DEVDKE
-171 FERSAESYGGVDKMM
+171 FERAAESYGGIDKMM
-186 EILQQIGYTE
+186 EILNQVGYTE
-196 QAYKDSLRSSMQKNK
+196 DAYKDSLRSSMQTTK
-211 LREKVAAVDAPS
+211 LREKVAGVEKPTDQEVVDYIN
-223 DAEVLEYFNQNIDTY
+223 ENLDTY

-247 LIKVASDASD
+247 LIKVDAKASD
-257 EDKQKAKDKTQEIL
+257 EDKQAAKDKAQEIL
-271 DKINAGEVSFE
+271 DKINAGEISFE

-287 YSDDTASAKNGG
+287 YSDDTASAKDGG

-317 GALQKDQISGIVETT
+317 SALQKGQVSGIVETT

-342 VFKVEGQATSIDQLP
+342 VFKVDGAVKSIDEVP
-357 AEIRDY
+357 AKIKDY
-363 IANIIESNAESDAYN
+363 VVNTIVSSAETEAYDA
-378 TWLNDYTDKAEIK
+378 WLKEYTDKADIK

-396 SDVPYNVDLSKAAE
+396 ADVPYNVDLKLAEQAKDDDKAASGTE
-410 AKDEDKAQEN
+410 GTAE
-420 PATTADESAEKSE
+420 PATDDATDSE

>member
-1 MQRNVEALG
+1 
-10 ERDLFMAIN
+10 MAIN

-363 IANIIESNAESDAYN
+363 IVNIIESNAESDAYN

>member
-1 MQRNVEALG
+1 
-10 ERDLFMAIN
+10 MAIN
-19 NKMKIKREAKEAEE
+19 NKMKIKREPKETPE

-40 KETKEKLTRGGK
+40 KEAKAKLTRGGK

-76 NEVKKEEAYHLTGG
+76 NEVKSEQAYHLTGG

-106 NQIMSYRNSAG
+106 KQIMSYRTSAG

-129 DQGTTPEAYRENMI
+129 DQGMTPESYRENMI
-143 RSVASNFLID
+143 RSVASDFLVD
-153 SAVREYDITVSD
+153 SAIREYDITVSD
-165 EEVDAE
+165 DEVNEE
-171 FERSAESYGGVDKMM
+171 FERAAESYGGVDKMM
-186 EILQQIGYTE
+186 EIMNQIGYTE
-196 QAYKDSLRSSMQKNK
+196 DAYKDSLRSSMQSTK
-211 LREKVAAVDAPS
+211 LREKVAGVETPTDQEIVDYIN
-223 DAEVLEYFNQNIDTY
+223 ENLDTY

-247 LIKVASDASD
+247 LIKVDSDASD
-257 EDKQKAKDKTQEIL
+257 EDKQAAKDKAQEIL
-271 DKINAGEVSFE
+271 DKINAGEISFE

-287 YSDDTASAKNGG
+287 NSDDTASAEDGG

-317 GALQKDQISGIVETT
+317 SALQKDQVSGIVETT

-342 VFKVEGQATSIDQLP
+342 VFKVDGAVKSIDEVP
-357 AEIRDY
+357 TEIKDY
-363 IANIIESNAESDAYN
+363 VVNIIESNAETEAYDA
-378 TWLNDYTDKAEIK
+378 WLNEYTDKADIK
-391 INEMP
+391 INPMP
-396 SDVPYNVDLSKAAE
+396 ADVPYNVDLALAE
-410 AKDEDKAQEN
+410 QAEDEDEASTDTEATSETGGTAE
-420 PATTADESAEKSE
+420 PATDDATDSE

>member
-1 MQRNVEALG
+1 
-10 ERDLFMAIN
+10 MAIN
-19 NKMKIKREAKEAEE
+19 NKMKIKREPKETPE

-40 KETKEKLTRGGK
+40 KDAKAKLTRGGK

-76 NEVKKEEAYHLTGG
+76 NEVKSEQEYHLTGG

-106 NQIMSYRNSAG
+106 KQIMSYRTSAG
-117 YTEDADWAKFLV
+117 YDDDADWAKFLV
-129 DQGTTPEAYRENMI
+129 DQGMTPESYRENMI
-143 RSVASNFLID
+143 RSVASDYLVD
-153 SAVREYDITVSD
+153 SAIREYDITVSD
-165 EEVDAE
+165 DEVDKE
-171 FERSAESYGGVDKMM
+171 FERAAESYGGIDKMM
-186 EILQQIGYTE
+186 EILNQVGYTE
-196 QAYKDSLRSSMQKNK
+196 DAYKDSLRSSMQTTK
-211 LREKVAAVDAPS
+211 LREKVAGVEKPTDQEVVDYIN
-223 DAEVLEYFNQNIDTY
+223 ENLDTY

-247 LIKVASDASD
+247 LIKVDAEASD
-257 EDKQKAKDKTQEIL
+257 EDKQAAKDKAQEIL
-271 DKINAGEVSFE
+271 DKINAGEISFE

-287 YSDDTASAKNGG
+287 YSDDTASAKDGG

-317 GALQKDQISGIVETT
+317 SALQKDQVSGIVETS

-342 VFKVEGQATSIDQLP
+342 VFKVDGAVKSIDEVP
-357 AEIRDY
+357 AKIKDY
-363 IANIIESNAESDAYN
+363 VVNTIVSSAETEAYDA
-378 TWLNDYTDKAEIK
+378 WLKEYTDKADIK

-396 SDVPYNVDLSKAAE
+396 ADVPYNVDLKLAEQVKDDDKAASGT
-410 AKDEDKAQEN
+410 EDTAE
-420 PATTADESAEKSE
+420 PATDDATDSE